1 MGEADLRR
9 RGDHQHQPLRH
20 HLLLACRSARVS
32 RHRRPYR
39 AVDHHGLLV
48 AGTRSAGTREAHRG
62 LRHVLALCGCDMGS
76 GSSSGL
82 RDRPVGGF
90 DDGGTRP
97 PLPAVEE
104 PEGTVVALPAPTAWP
119 FVVALG
125 VALIFAGFLAG
136 AAVSMLGAMLYV
148 AGGVGWFRQVFP

>member
-1 MGEADLRR
+1 MGATNLRR
-9 RGDHQHQPLRH
+9 RPDDQHQPLRH
-20 HLLLACRSARVS
+20 DVLFSRRPARVAR
-32 RHRRPYR
+32 RHGTDRP
-39 AVDHHGLLV
+39 VDHPGLRV
-48 AGTRSAGTREAHRG
+48 ARIRQTGTRGARPR

-148 AGGVGWFRQVFP
+148 AG